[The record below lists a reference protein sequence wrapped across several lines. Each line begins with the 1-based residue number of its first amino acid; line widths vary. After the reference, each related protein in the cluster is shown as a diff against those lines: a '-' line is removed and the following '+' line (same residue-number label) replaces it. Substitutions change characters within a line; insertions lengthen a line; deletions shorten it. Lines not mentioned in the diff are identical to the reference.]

1 MAARCTRAAITAE
14 PIDLRALEAEVDD
27 PRCGAVVSF
36 SGVVRN
42 HDAGRGVDALDY
54 SSHPSAEAELRA
66 VVDRFRD
73 APGVHAIAVSH
84 RVGALRIGDLAL
96 AAAVAGEHRAEA
108 FRTLESLIEEVKRHV
123 PIWKRQTFDDGS
135 AAWTGL

>member
-1 MAARCTRAAITAE
+1 MPARRARAEITAE
-14 PIDLRALEAEVDD
+14 PIELRALEAEVDD

-36 SGVVRN
+36 AGVVRN
-42 HDAGRGVDALDY
+42 HDGGHGVDALDY
-54 SSHPSAEAELRA
+54 SSHPTAETELRA

-73 APGVHAIAVSH
+73 VAGVHAIAVAH
-84 RVGALRIGDLAL
+84 RVGPLRIGDIAL

-108 FRTLESLIEEVKRHV
+108 FTTLEALIEEVKDTV
-123 PIWKRQTFDDGS
+123 PIWKQQTFDDGS